1 MDKAFALA
9 ILAPLAAAALAGQ
22 AVAADVA
29 RGKELY
35 VKTGC
40 WGCHGYAGQGG
51 VAGPKIAPEPMPLEA
66 LITFLRKADAT
77 RMPPYNAVELPDK
90 DVADIHAYM
99 ASLPKPADW
108 RTIPLLRP

>member
-1 MDKAFALA
+1 MHKAFALA
-9 ILAPLAAAALAGQ
+9 VLNLVAMISTAGGVAAAD
-22 AVAADVA
+22 AV

-51 VAGPKIAPEPMPLEA
+51 VAGPKIAPDPMPLEA